1 MKKRIY
7 LKILFLLVIASSVF
21 AQSFNATVDKT
32 TVGQN
37 ERFQVYFKMDGANVN
52 QVQNFRGP
60 VFRNFIILG
69 GPNQSSSIQIINGQM
84 SGSLSYSYIIQ
95 PKAVGTFSIGSAQI
109 EYDGKQY
116 QTNPIKIKV
125 VKGAPTQTQNHNS
138 GSTTNNDIAKNVFI
152 RAFADKRQVYKGEQV
167 TVTYKLYTRLNISS
181 PQISKLPSYQG
192 FWAEELATSN
202 TINLRVE
209 MYNGERYSAAV
220 IKKVALFPTKSGKLK
235 VTPFGL
241 TIPVHTRKRRR
252 STNGMFDDFFNNSF
266 FGQTQ
271 TVNYNAK
278 SNSVTIN
285 VLPLPEAG
293 KPKSFSGAVG
303 NFDIRASID
312 KSKVKTNE
320 SVTLD
325 IAVNGTGNIKLVDI
339 PQVKLPAGFEKYE
352 PKTSETITRQS
363 VIRGTKKIE
372 YLFVPRVPGNKT
384 IPSVLFS
391 YFDQQRKR
399 YITKK
404 TQSFTIDVAQGK
416 STETSSIAGYSKED
430 IKLLN
435 QDIRFI
441 KTSDFELEKK
451 AQLTKI
457 PSWFWAAIVLPLFIL
472 IIAVGFKK
480 RQDKL
485 SGNVVLMR
493 SRKAEK
499 AAKAKLKSAKKALDA
514 KNINGFYEELSNA
527 LFGYLEDKLSLQK
540 ADFSHERVFDE
551 LTKRNVNDE
560 LVQKVKSIAGKCEFA
575 RFAPQGEGGETAQNL
590 YDETV
595 TLIVNL
601 ESSIRKK
608 NKK

>member
-1 MKKRIY
+1 MKKNIY
-7 LKILFLLVIASSVF
+7 LKILFLLVFASSAF
-21 AQSFNATVDKT
+21 AQSFNATVDKS

-52 QVQNFRGP
+52 QVKNFRGP

-84 SGSLSYSYIIQ
+84 SGSISYSYIVQ
-95 PKAVGTFSIGSAQI
+95 PKAMGSFVIGSAQL

-116 QTNPIKIKV
+116 QTKPIKIKV
-125 VKGAPTQTQNHNS
+125 VKGNTAANNKNNS
-138 GSTTNNDIAKNVFI
+138 KSSSNNDIAKNVFI
-152 RAFADKRQVYKGEQV
+152 RAFADKRQAYYGEQI

-192 FWAEELATSN
+192 FWAEELGTSN
-202 TINLRVE
+202 TINLQTE
-209 MYNGERYSAAV
+209 MYNGQRYSAAV

-235 VTPFGL
+235 VTSFEL

-252 STNGMFDDFFNNSF
+252 STNGMFDDFFNDSF

-278 SNSVTIN
+278 SNSVVIN

-303 NFDIRASID
+303 NFDIRASLD
-312 KSKVKTNE
+312 KSKVQTNE

-325 IAVNGTGNIKLVDI
+325 ISVNGTGNIKLVDI

-352 PKTSETITRQS
+352 PKTSENITRQS
-363 VIRGTKKIE
+363 VIKGTKKIE
-372 YLFVPRVPGNKT
+372 YLFVPRIPGKKT
-384 IPSVLFS
+384 IPGVEFS
-391 YFDQQRKR
+391 YFNPLLRK

-404 TQSFTIDVAQGK
+404 TQPFHIDVSQGK
-416 STETSSIAGYSKED
+416 STEISSVVGYSKED

-435 QDIRFI
+435 KDIRFI
-441 KTSDFELEKK
+441 KTSNFELEKK
-451 AQLTKI
+451 TQLTTI
-457 PSWFWAAIVLPLFIL
+457 PSWFWSAIIFPLVIL

-480 RQDKL
+480 RQDRL

-499 AAKAKLKSAKKALDA
+499 AAKSKLKSAKKALDS
-514 KNINGFYEELSNA
+514 KNVTEFYEELSNA

-540 ADFSHERVFDE
+540 AEFSHERVLEE
-551 LTKRNVNDE
+551 LSGRNVNDD
-560 LVQKVKSIAGKCEFA
+560 LVQTVKSIADKCEFA
-575 RFAPQGEGGETAQNL
+575 RFAQKGEEEQTAQNL

-601 ESSIRKK
+601 ESSIGKNSKK
-608 NKK
+608 